1 MFPVLSTFLCVWDV
15 KVYTIGVAVI
25 MHYPCWKKQSCNL
38 GAIWYKLLTLSCHL
52 HTILEWCS
60 LPEPSV
66 FVKYQSDLKAAY
78 KETAW

>member
-38 GAIWYKLLTLSCHL
+38 GAI
-52 HTILEWCS
+52 
-60 LPEPSV
+60 
-66 FVKYQSDLKAAY
+66 
-78 KETAW
+78 